1 MFKTNITEA
10 SILLLANTN
19 RLLLYKYSH
28 YKGTQII
35 NTLYIYRNTK
45 LLYKHT
51 YQKPISSDLLL
62 ITI

>member
-10 SILLLANTN
+10 SILLLANTD

-35 NTLYIYRNTK
+35 NTLYIY
-45 LLYKHT
+45 
-51 YQKPISSDLLL
+51 
-62 ITI
+62 